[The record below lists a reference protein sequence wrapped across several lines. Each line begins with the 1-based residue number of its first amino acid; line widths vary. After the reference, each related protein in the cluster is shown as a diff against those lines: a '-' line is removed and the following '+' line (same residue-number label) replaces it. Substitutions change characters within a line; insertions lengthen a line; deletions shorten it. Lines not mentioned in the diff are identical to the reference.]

1 MASFISVPSV
11 APTFHSRRRDPILR
25 PKHGRKLRK
34 LRCYSKSPI
43 NHSSASDNKSE
54 PENLVLKI
62 AWYGSELLGVA
73 ASLLRSPAKAEDAGA
88 AVELAVDGLGKVDRA
103 AVVETIKEDFRRSFI
118 AVPSVAPNFHSRRR
132 DPILRP
138 KHGRKLRKLRC
149 YSKSPINHSSA
160 SDNKSEP
167 ENLVLKIAWYGS
179 ELLGVAASL
188 LRSPAKAEDAGA
200 AVELAVDG
208 LGKVDRAAVVETI
221 KEDFRRSYFVT
232 GNLALDA
239 YEEDCE
245 FADPAGSFRGLSRF
259 KRNCTNFGYL
269 IERSDMKLMKW
280 EDFKLLAIQS
290 ITLMK
295 NLGEYAGTLNTG
307 MFRKWLF

>member
-11 APTFHSRRRDPILR
+11 VPNFHCSRRDPILR
-25 PKHGRKLRK
+25 QKHGRKIRK
-34 LRCYSKSPI
+34 LRCCSKRPI
-43 NHSSASDNKSE
+43 NHSSPNDKKSE
-54 PENLVLKI
+54 PEKMVLKI

-73 ASLLRSPAKAEDAGA
+73 ASLLRSPAKSED
-88 AVELAVDGLGKVDRA
+88 
-103 AVVETIKEDFRRSFI
+103 T
-118 AVPSVAPNFHSRRR
+118 
-132 DPILRP
+132 
-138 KHGRKLRKLRC
+138 
-149 YSKSPINHSSA
+149 
-160 SDNKSEP
+160 
-167 ENLVLKIAWYGS
+167 
-179 ELLGVAASL
+179 
-188 LRSPAKAEDAGA
+188 GA

-280 EDFKLLAIQS
+280 EDFKDKGIGHWRFSCVMAFPWKPILSECEPQGSVCNAFKGYSTGYTEYYFDEKSGRVCRHAEHWNVPKMALLKQLLRPS
-290 ITLMK
+290 R
-295 NLGEYAGTLNTG
+295 GP
-307 MFRKWLF
+307 RK